1 MLFPPNCP
9 WNVNRCSIN
18 IHSGSIS
25 CIFLFNWNLDCCWPY
40 RWGLGGPSWGA
51 VGARVCSLRKSPH
64 DVCLWWRQ
72 KDICTTCLICC
83 LIWPCRRLVHALSM
97 YLMRISNSFVNLLH
111 VSASCSIY
119 FIPHAICLYVLPHFL
134 TGPEGYQQGCMN
146 EHQLLSCC
154 QTITPS
160 ASIISAWAPFL
171 PH

>member
-51 VGARVCSLRKSPH
+51 VSVCSLSMCVYDEDKRTSALL
-64 DVCLWWRQ
+64 VWFVVW
-72 KDICTTCLICC
+72 
-83 LIWPCRRLVHALSM
+83 IWLCRRLVHALWK

-119 FIPHAICLYVLPHFL
+119 FIPHAICLYVLPHFF

-146 EHQLLSCC
+146 EHQLLSCY